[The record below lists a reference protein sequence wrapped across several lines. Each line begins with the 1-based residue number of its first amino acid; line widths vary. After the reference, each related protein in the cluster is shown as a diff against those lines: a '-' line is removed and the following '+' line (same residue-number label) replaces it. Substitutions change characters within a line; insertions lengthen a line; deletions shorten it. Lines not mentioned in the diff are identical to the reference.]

1 MKGIIGTARIKTE
14 ANPYLLNCQI
24 GDLGRGYHYFYV
36 SVDAPFHASHQD
48 HTVDAHALVR
58 LQNAEKDDLP
68 FIRTVFPNR
77 TEPYNFIFQFSNKH
91 LICNF
96 FMKAG

>member
-24 GDLGRGYHYFYV
+24 GDLGRGYHHLFV
-36 SVDAPFHASHQD
+36 SVDAPFHAIHQD

-58 LQNAEKDDLP
+58 L
-68 FIRTVFPNR
+68 
-77 TEPYNFIFQFSNKH
+77 
-91 LICNF
+91 
-96 FMKAG
+96 